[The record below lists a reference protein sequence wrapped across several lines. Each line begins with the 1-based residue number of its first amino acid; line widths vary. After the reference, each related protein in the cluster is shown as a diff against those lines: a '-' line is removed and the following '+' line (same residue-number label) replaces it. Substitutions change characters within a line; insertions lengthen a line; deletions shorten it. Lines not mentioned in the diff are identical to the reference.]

1 MRPRV
6 LTTLLVVSIGAAG
19 VFVATAT
26 ARAQMPA
33 RSQMPGDGCLV
44 VEQGYGKV
52 TIGLTRGVILGRFQS
67 GTIRYSDQDTTDAVV
82 NLPKV
87 PQVLPTKV
95 GDHTWIYGPADNV
108 RFRASGPTKLTI
120 NAQYIYLSAAGK
132 GWTRLWVAGFLP
144 DIAGKFSVD
153 DASFC
158 AAGFQKMPLVP
169 TRFPISSPVAG

>member
-6 LTTLLVVSIGAAG
+6 LATLLVLSIGAAG
-19 VFVATAT
+19 AVAATAS
-26 ARAQMPA
+26 AQQGA
-33 RSQMPGDGCLV
+33 LGDGCLV

-52 TIGLTRGVILGRFQS
+52 TVVLKSGVILGRFQS
-67 GTIRYSDQDTTDAVV
+67 GTIAYNDQDATDALV

-87 PQVLPTKV
+87 PQVIPTKL

-108 RFRASGPTKLTI
+108 RFRATGPTKLTI
-120 NAQYIYLSAAGK
+120 NAQYLNLSAAGK
-132 GWTRLWVAGFLP
+132 GWAKLSVGTGPSAFSQ

-153 DASFC
+153 DESFC
-158 AAGFQKMPLVP
+158 AAGFQKMPLVT